1 MTIGYVH
8 VGAPEHGV
16 SRYGRLLAAEARTR
30 GGLRVL
36 ERELALTG
44 DPAIERQRIEELGTQ
59 LAGADV
65 VHLQYNSQSTNGVW
79 GAEWQPLRRLRLLA
93 RSVRVPLVVTLH
105 DVCTLP
111 PLSARAL
118 LRHPTQQVPAARR
131 RAPQYATLQW
141 LRRRAA
147 RLLVCSQHERVRAVA
162 RHARVIV
169 IPHFVERR
177 ELPTSNAEAKA
188 ALGLNGKRVVT
199 LLGYIHQRKGHALL
213 IDALAELPSDV
224 VAVFAGGTPQA
235 DDSFLRSLWSRAAER
250 GVTDRLHVTG
260 FVPDE
265 ELTPYLA
272 ATDLAVCPFRS
283 MSASGSLSTWI
294 AVERPILASDLPQIA
309 EYNALEPGVIRT
321 FNPWTASS
329 LARAIRTALDA
340 DQANG
345 REARSRLRSQLLL
358 PSIVDRHVEVYRCV
372 GQGFSPDKLG
382 DQ

>member
-30 GGLRVL
+30 RALRVL
-36 ERELALTG
+36 ERELPLTG
-44 DPAIERQRIEELGTQ
+44 DPEIERQRIVELGTQ

-65 VHLQYNSQSTNGVW
+65 VHLQYNSQLTNGVW
-79 GAEWQPLRRLRLLA
+79 GAAWEPLRRLRLLA
-93 RSVRVPLVVTLH
+93 RSVRAPLAVTLH

-111 PLSARAL
+111 PLSAREI
-118 LRHPTQQVPAARR
+118 LRDPVQGVRTTRL
-131 RAPQYATLQW
+131 RAPQYVTLQW
-141 LRRRAA
+141 LRRRTA
-147 RLLVCSQHERVRAVA
+147 RLLVCSEYERARAGA
-162 RHARVIV
+162 RHPRVTV

-177 ELPTSNAEAKA
+177 ELPTSTGAAKA
-188 ALGLNGKRVVT
+188 ALGLEGKRVVT

-213 IDALAELPSDV
+213 IDALAELPADV
-224 VAVFAGGTPQA
+224 VVVFAGGTPQA

-250 GVTDRLHVTG
+250 GVSDRLRVTG

-309 EYNALEPGVIRT
+309 EYNTLEPGVIRT
-321 FNPWTASS
+321 FTPITASS
-329 LARAIRTALDA
+329 LAQTIRAALDV
-340 DQANG
+340 DPSNG
-345 REARSRLRSQLLL
+345 CEARSRLRAKLLL
-358 PSIVDRHVEVYRCV
+358 PSIFDRHMKVYREMSCQPMK
-372 GQGFSPDKLG
+372 G
-382 DQ
+382 